1 MSVVRF
7 VLKHVKEDTAWGD
20 LARDFKQSGIR
31 RTLGY
36 KSARRYMEDMG
47 TGFPALA
54 VLEEMNDAYKRIFS
68 MV

>member
-1 MSVVRF
+1 MSFVRF

-36 KSARRYMEDMG
+36 KSARRYMEEMG
-47 TGFPALA
+47 AGFPALA